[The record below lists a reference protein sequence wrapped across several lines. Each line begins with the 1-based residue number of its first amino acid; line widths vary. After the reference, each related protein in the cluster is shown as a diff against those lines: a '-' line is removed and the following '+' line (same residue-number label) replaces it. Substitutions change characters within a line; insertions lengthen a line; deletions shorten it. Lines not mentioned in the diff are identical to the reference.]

1 MFKLGYNLKNNSKK
15 QKLLSYQI
23 QIGLIFE
30 LHNFSRIRQYF
41 LKNEVFK

>member
-23 QIGLIFE
+23 QIGLVFE
-30 LHNFSRIRQYF
+30 QTF
-41 LKNEVFK
+41 LIGLNNII